1 MSFPPPRFLLVVA
14 AIVPARAGVVQRP
27 GARLAA
33 AKMLRQDG
41 RSTGR
46 KFRIRRRFLKRGP
59 TMRLRLPLAFAA
71 VVMSVAAFAAEAR
84 AQSAVTFSLDFRA
97 LGRHAAWY
105 VALEKGYYKQAGL
118 DVTIIPSQGT
128 AQAIQSVESK
138 AAQFAFSDVAGLVAA
153 RANSGATAKM
163 VAVIYQKAPY
173 AVFSLRSG
181 ANVSKPEQL
190 ENLEIATGAGSFTQ
204 KVIEAYMR
212 SRGLKAETVKWTN
225 IDPAARVGLLAAK
238 KIPAI
243 ETFAMSMPGVVK
255 AVGGADAQIFM
266 LANNGLQ
273 LYSNGIL
280 VREDYLKA
288 EPDKVKGF
296 VKASLQGW
304 KDAIANPKEA
314 ADIAMKHIKGL
325 DAEVALQEIVI
336 VNALVSTPDTKSKGL
351 GTIDAKLMT
360 DSVDLIAKN
369 TGADGKVAA
378 KDVYDTSAL
387 PAPPIK

>member
-1 MSFPPPRFLLVVA
+1 
-14 AIVPARAGVVQRP
+14 
-27 GARLAA
+27 
-33 AKMLRQDG
+33 
-41 RSTGR
+41 
-46 KFRIRRRFLKRGP
+46 
-59 TMRLRLPLAFAA
+59 MRLRLPLAFAA
-71 VVMSVAAFAAEAR
+71 IVISVTAFVAQAQ

-138 AAQFAFSDVAGLVAA
+138 TAQFAFSDVAGLVAA

-173 AVFSLRSG
+173 AIFSLRSG

-204 KVIEAYMR
+204 KVVEAYMK
-212 SRGLKAETVKWTN
+212 SRGLKSETVKWTN

-255 AVGGADAQIFM
+255 AVGGAD
-266 LANNGLQ
+266 
-273 LYSNGIL
+273 GIL

-304 KDAIANPKEA
+304 KDTVANPKEA

-325 DAEVALQEIVI
+325 DAEVALQEIII
-336 VNALVSTPDTKSKGL
+336 VNALVSTPDTKAKGL
-351 GTIDAKLMT
+351 GTIDPKLMA
-360 DSVDLIAKN
+360 DSVDLIARN
-369 TGADGKVAA
+369 TGADGKIAA
-378 KDVYDTSAL
+378 KDAYDTSAL
-387 PAPPIK
+387 PAPPVK